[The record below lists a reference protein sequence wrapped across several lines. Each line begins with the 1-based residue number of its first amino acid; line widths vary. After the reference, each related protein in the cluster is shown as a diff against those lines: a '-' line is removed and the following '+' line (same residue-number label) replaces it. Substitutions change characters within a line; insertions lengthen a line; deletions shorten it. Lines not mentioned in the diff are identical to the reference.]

1 MIRKFY
7 IAMILALMLSFSFEA
22 RADKDFIQKIQTAV
36 EKGQEKAK
44 SFQEQ
49 VQKIKDQ
56 AKGAA
61 EGVAGAAAEVQSGIA
76 DVTSGDFDKM
86 KSLGKRVEGLPEGK
100 DVAPDEMSEA
110 VADKYVPKAGQD
122 NEDENFKQQQEQMQE
137 IMRNAVSKL
146 YAIGFTTRTNMLEEK
161 PQDVDMED
169 TSKMLQNTRDKA
181 IELIQRLAQI
191 YILEA
196 AVEEYQYTQ
205 SLRTVKNDVSED
217 SEEGE

>member
-7 IAMILALMLSFSFEA
+7 IAVILALMLSFSFEA

-44 SFQEQ
+44 AYQEG
-49 VQKIKDQ
+49 VQSIKDDF
-56 AKGAA
+56 KSAA
-61 EGVAGAAAEVQSGIA
+61 EGVAGAAAEVQSGIS
-76 DVTSGDFDKM
+76 DISSVNLDEI
-86 KSLGKRVEGLPEGK
+86 KSLGKRIDGLPEGK

-181 IELIQRLAQI
+181 IEMIQRLSQI
-191 YILEA
+191 YLLEA

-217 SEEGE
+217 SEEEE